1 LPPVIVE
8 SPLPL
13 KHVTL
18 SVCDLISDNL
28 YLTRDTG
35 MLKLIDGFGYMGKL
49 IKNHFFT
56 YLFEVV
62 IGIVIILLSVKAFA
76 VYALIMIVI
85 KLDIAIDYLSKS
97 VKAAGIMNEIFLE
110 TIMAKN
116 KVSEDDLNQAE
127 KRVGDRYGEVKL
139 MEMLSDVKKYNE
151 GRT

>member
-1 LPPVIVE
+1 
-8 SPLPL
+8 
-13 KHVTL
+13 
-18 SVCDLISDNL
+18 
-28 YLTRDTG
+28 